1 MGTHPIFESDFD
13 CLTEQMSRYGYS
25 VWIGGLSDRVRT
37 RDVEE
42 FFRGY
47 GKILDI
53 SLKQKFGF
61 IEFEDKYDAED
72 AVRDLDDKRLEGTH
86 VRLEMS
92 KGCKDKYRDFQRT
105 GRVKY
110 RSFSREVSRDRRR
123 YRSRSRSDRRS
134 RSRSR
139 REESSRRTYYQKPAY
154 RKYGAPSKTEWTVE
168 VDNLSSRCSW
178 QDLKDFMRRA
188 GEVTYGDAHGEIG
201 RNRGVVCYEREDDM
215 KRAIE
220 ELDGRE
226 INGKEVKLTI
236 RIRGDWDESGGA
248 GASRSSRGGRSR
260 SRSRGRRSPSR
271 SRSRSR
277 SRRRSPSKSRSRS
290 RKRSRSASKG
300 SRSPSRKRDRSASR
314 SRSRSRSR

>member
-13 CLTEQMSRYGYS
+13 CLTEEMGRYGYS
-25 VWIGGLSDRVRT
+25 VWIGGLSERVRT

-168 VDNLSSRCSW
+168 GDNLSSRCSW

-201 RNRGVVCYEREDDM
+201 RNRGIVCYETQDDM
-215 KRAIE
+215 EIAVD

-226 INGKEVKLTI
+226 INGRDVKLTAKV
-236 RIRGDWDESGGA
+236 REEWDSGRDRSRSRSGG
-248 GASRSSRGGRSR
+248 RRSR
-260 SRSRGRRSPSR
+260 SRSR
-271 SRSRSR
+271 RSRSR
-277 SRRRSPSKSRSRS
+277 SRRRSGSPTSDRRRSRS
-290 RKRSRSASKG
+290 NSNR
-300 SRSPSRKRDRSASR
+300 R
-314 SRSRSRSR
+314 SRSRS

>member
-1 MGTHPIFESDFD
+1 
-13 CLTEQMSRYGYS
+13 MSILMS
-25 VWIGGLSDRVRT
+25 HDVLGLSD
-37 RDVEE
+37 
-42 FFRGY
+42 FKFR
-47 GKILDI
+47 L
-53 SLKQKFGF
+53 
-61 IEFEDKYDAED
+61 
-72 AVRDLDDKRLEGTH
+72 H
-86 VRLEMS
+86 
-92 KGCKDKYRDFQRT
+92 
-105 GRVKY
+105 
-110 RSFSREVSRDRRR
+110 
-123 YRSRSRSDRRS
+123 
-134 RSRSR
+134 
-139 REESSRRTYYQKPAY
+139 
-154 RKYGAPSKTEWTVE
+154 
-168 VDNLSSRCSW
+168 CSIPW
-178 QDLKDFMRRA
+178 QDLKDFMRKA
-188 GEVTYGDAHGEIG
+188 GEVTYGDAHGDIG

-236 RIRGDWDESGGA
+236 RIRDDWDESGGT

-277 SRRRSPSKSRSRS
+277 SRRRTPSKSRSRS

>member
-13 CLTEQMSRYGYS
+13 CLTEEMGRYGYS
-25 VWIGGLSDRVRT
+25 VWIGGLSERVRT

-154 RKYGAPSKTEWTVE
+154 KKYGAPSKTKWSVE

-178 QDLKDFMRRA
+178 QDLKDFMRKA
-188 GEVTYGDAHGEIG
+188 GEVCYGAAHGDVG
-201 RNRGVVCYEREDDM
+201 KNKGVVCYERKDDAE
-215 KRAIE
+215 RACE
-220 ELDGRE
+220 ELEGRD
-226 INGKEVKLTI
+226 INGRSISLKFVVRE
-236 RIRGDWDESGGA
+236 DWDQA
-248 GASRSSRGGRSR
+248 GENERSR
-260 SRSRGRRSPSR
+260 SRSRRRSRSPPPRRSR

-277 SRRRSPSKSRSRS
+277 SRR
-290 RKRSRSASKG
+290 
-300 SRSPSRKRDRSASR
+300 
-314 SRSRSRSR
+314 

>member
-13 CLTEQMSRYGYS
+13 CLTEEMGRYGYS
-25 VWIGGLSDRVRT
+25 VWIGGLSERVRT

-72 AVRDLDDKRLEGTH
+72 AVRDLDDKRLEGQGTH

-188 GEVTYGDAHGEIG
+188 GEVTYGDAHEIG
-201 RNRGVVCYEREDDM
+201 RNRGIVCFEREEEM
-215 KRAIE
+215 KNAVR
-220 ELDGRE
+220 ELDGRD
-226 INGKEVKLTI
+226 INGRAVELTA
-236 RIRGDWDESGGA
+236 RV
-248 GASRSSRGGRSR
+248 RSEWAND
-260 SRSRGRRSPSR
+260 RRSESR
-271 SRSRSR
+271 
-277 SRRRSPSKSRSRS
+277 
-290 RKRSRSASKG
+290 
-300 SRSPSRKRDRSASR
+300 SRSPSRRRDRSDSRRRRSISYRR
-314 SRSRSRSR
+314 SRSYSR